1 MKNYSWLLLS
11 AGLLTFACDGGKD
24 SADEADADT
33 DTDTD
38 ADTDS
43 DTDADTIPNNYTSYE
58 GWASFDCN
66 AGSYPAGELNCP
78 IVWDL
83 SGAAVNPMDGDC
95 DNCEFMF
102 DVTYTLRNESYV
114 YDDGTCAKFGLFADS
129 FGTYGYSSDSDGYGA
144 AWVYNY
150 YGDYTWWGY
159 GSFSGSDFSY
169 NYGYTDYYYESA
181 GLYYSYYQYGSITV
195 E

>member
-58 GWASFDCN
+58 GWESFDYN
-66 AGSYPAGELNCP
+66 DGSYPAGEFNCQ

-95 DNCEFMF
+95 ENCEFMF
-102 DVTYTLRNESYV
+102 DVTYSLRDESYV
-114 YDDGTCAKFGLFADS
+114 YDDGACKSLFADS
-129 FGTYGYSSDSDGYGA
+129 FGTYGYSSEVGGYIDQ
-144 AWVYNY
+144 WVFGY
-150 YGDYTWWGY
+150 YGTYYPWGE
-159 GSFSGSDFSY
+159 GSFSGSTFTY
-169 NYGYTDYYYESA
+169 YYGYTDYPYKSYY
-181 GLYYSYYQYGSITV
+181 YTYYQYGSIEV
-195 E
+195 Q